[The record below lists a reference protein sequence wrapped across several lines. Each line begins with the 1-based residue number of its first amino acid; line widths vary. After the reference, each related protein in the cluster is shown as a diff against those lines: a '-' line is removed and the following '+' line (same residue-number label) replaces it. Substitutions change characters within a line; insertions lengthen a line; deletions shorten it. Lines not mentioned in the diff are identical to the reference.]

1 MGRVVRGGRPSPFS
15 DGGREESPD
24 TTRQQALRKW
34 GTWEAKAPADG
45 HALVLGSLTT
55 LVINSYVYKSLT
67 FNTSKDFAPITL
79 VAEIPN
85 VLLVPSSSPIK
96 SLKELIEYATSEALA
111 SSDNNQSQAARLLG
125 ISRQALNK
133 RLRKR
138 G

>member
-45 HALVLGSLTT
+45 
-55 LVINSYVYKSLT
+55 KCRRK
-67 FNTSKDFAPITL
+67 NT
-79 VAEIPN
+79 
-85 VLLVPSSSPIK
+85 
-96 SLKELIEYATSEALA
+96 
-111 SSDNNQSQAARLLG
+111 ARDG
-125 ISRQALNK
+125 FGRF
-133 RLRKR
+133 